1 MITPQ
6 TCPVCNLPVG
16 PQTTA
21 PAELF
26 PFCSPR
32 CRSVDLFR
40 WSEGKYA
47 IVENISERADLL
59 EDYLEEVDKRADEL
73 EVQGDDD
80 SGW

>member
-6 TCPVCNLPVG
+6 TCPVCNRQVG
-16 PQTTA
+16 PQTNV
-21 PAELF
+21 PADLF

-47 IVENISERADLL
+47 IVENIAEREDLL
-59 EDYLEEVDKRADEL
+59 EDYLEEVEKRADEL
-73 EVQGDDD
+73 DENPDDAG
-80 SGW
+80 SW